1 MLFRKKNKKPA
12 FDPKEKKPVIRCS
25 ICTDEKAAGF
35 RDLKSGKFHEVMLI
49 RDQRDLKSFKDEYG
63 IEGDIEE
70 IY

>member
-1 MLFRKKNKKPA
+1 MLFRKRKKA
-12 FDPKEKKPVIRCS
+12 VAYDPKERKPVIRCS
-25 ICTDEKAAGF
+25 ICTGERAAGF
-35 RDLKSGKFHEVMLI
+35 CDLKSGRFHEIMLI